1 MLKDENLDQML
12 FRVPLGIKY
21 PVSDRDAVIEA
32 LKAQGKWT
40 GHDQTVNRTNDF
52 ELTSNAG
59 TTVKQEEKS
68 NTTQKSN
75 SIPFISPV
83 WVFAEVLGVVICV
96 KNEKTLI
103 V

>member
-21 PVSDRDAVIEA
+21 PVSARDAVILA
-32 LKAQGKWT
+32 LKTQGKWT
-40 GHDQTVNRTNDF
+40 GHDQTVNRTNDIG
-52 ELTSNAG
+52 LTSNAG
-59 TTVKQEEKS
+59 TVVKQEEKS

-83 WVFAEVLGVVICV
+83 WVLAVVLGVVIYV
-96 KNEKTLI
+96 RMKKH
-103 V
+103 